1 MPTFSNVF
9 DSYESFIPGL
19 CGSNGTSISI
29 PGQLTNTGGTSAF
42 ARQDGR
48 NVISLNFNPYELD
61 TKQKKKIYDGAIKEV
76 QDQRTLAV
84 K

>member
-1 MPTFSNVF
+1 MN
-9 DSYESFIPGL
+9 
-19 CGSNGTSISI
+19 GSS
-29 PGQLTNTGGTSAF
+29 GGY

-61 TKQKKKIYDGAIKEV
+61 TKQKRKIYDGAIKEV
-76 QDQRTLAV
+76 CDQRALAV